1 MTTATN
7 FEITTRRVGTYLQ
20 VAMNDHDHDLGFMDK
35 EEVKALSRE
44 LLAASIELEEC
55 ADLMSDKS

>member
-7 FEITTRRVGTYLQ
+7 FEITTRRVGPYLQ
-20 VAMNDHDHDLGFMDK
+20 VAMNDRDLGFMDK